1 MLRSLKE
8 KSGKG
13 GYWKGSL
20 GEEVSITYNLLI
32 VTKYEIRKYFGDHLD
47 KNMVKKK
54 KIKVKVEGSV
64 KKSSQSNNWKVE
76 MQFNTVWKS

>member
-20 GEEVSITYNLLI
+20 GEEVNITYNLLI
-32 VTKYEIRKYFGDHLD
+32 VTKYEIRKYSGDHLA

-54 KIKVKVEGSV
+54 KK
-64 KKSSQSNNWKVE
+64 
-76 MQFNTVWKS
+76 